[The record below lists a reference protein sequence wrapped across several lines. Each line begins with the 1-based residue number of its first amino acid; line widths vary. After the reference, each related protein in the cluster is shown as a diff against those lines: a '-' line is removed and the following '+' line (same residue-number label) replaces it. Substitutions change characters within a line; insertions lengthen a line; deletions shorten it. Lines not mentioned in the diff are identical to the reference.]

1 MSTVQFPPRTDRE
14 VAFSEENIPLSPE
27 ESTTSGRKWI
37 SRVNRARTDL
47 DTASIESR
55 ASRHAYIL
63 KRPRALHYKKID
75 DSSDNIPLA
84 RRKLTRLPSD
94 SSGESSRDKDERSTD
109 DLLKQISRLDLFV
122 DLVWVG
128 IIANLSRTFGEQ
140 AFAESGTGI
149 GPALLEFVLLFIPI
163 WRIWDHLRAFCINFY
178 VDDIT
183 QRTFIVWILV
193 LSVLYG
199 INAPYA
205 YLPEGEG
212 DDSLKIL
219 IGIYLVTRAS
229 FLVANSIQAI
239 CIPFLRRQFL
249 FKRHATRISGALWI
263 ASIYVHYP
271 GKIGLLVAA
280 NFVEHP
286 VDIFLASPIAD
297 AYLTPGWKRAT
308 HIDHYVDR
316 HEGFFIII
324 LGEGVFRLIE
334 GSPSGW
340 GLNRQTSTIITALL
354 MYYLLHFFYFNGDH
368 TKQFVHALRRTWWKP
383 VLWQG

>member
-1 MSTVQFPPRTDRE
+1 
-14 VAFSEENIPLSPE
+14 
-27 ESTTSGRKWI
+27 
-37 SRVNRARTDL
+37 
-47 DTASIESR
+47 
-55 ASRHAYIL
+55 
-63 KRPRALHYKKID
+63 
-75 DSSDNIPLA
+75 
-84 RRKLTRLPSD
+84 
-94 SSGESSRDKDERSTD
+94 
-109 DLLKQISRLDLFV
+109 LDLFV

-128 IIANLSRTFGEQ
+128 IIANLSRTFSEQ
-140 AFAESGTGI
+140 AFTESGIGI

-178 VDDIT
+178 VDDII

-205 YLPEGEG
+205 YLPEDEG
-212 DDSLKIL
+212 TDSLKIL
-219 IGIYLVTRAS
+219 IGIYLVNRGS
-229 FLVANSIQAI
+229 FLIANSIQAI
-239 CIPFLRRQFL
+239 YIPFLRRQFV
-249 FKRHATRISGALWI
+249 FRFSATLVSGALWI
-263 ASIYVHYP
+263 AAIYVDYP

-340 GLNRQTSTIITALL
+340 GLNRQTSTVITALF

-383 VLWQG
+383 VLWQA